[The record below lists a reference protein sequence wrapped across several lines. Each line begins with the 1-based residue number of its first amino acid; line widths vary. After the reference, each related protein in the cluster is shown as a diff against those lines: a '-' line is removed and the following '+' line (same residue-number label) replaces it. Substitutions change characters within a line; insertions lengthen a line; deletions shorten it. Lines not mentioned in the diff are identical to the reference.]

1 MTCYLA
7 KANNT
12 LWKFITI
19 VGKHER
25 RDYVGD
31 IWNKSEN
38 VFKSFTANSK
48 QLASEMKFQNVSRQ
62 AY

>member
-38 VFKSFTANSK
+38 VFKSFTANS
-48 QLASEMKFQNVSRQ
+48 
-62 AY
+62 